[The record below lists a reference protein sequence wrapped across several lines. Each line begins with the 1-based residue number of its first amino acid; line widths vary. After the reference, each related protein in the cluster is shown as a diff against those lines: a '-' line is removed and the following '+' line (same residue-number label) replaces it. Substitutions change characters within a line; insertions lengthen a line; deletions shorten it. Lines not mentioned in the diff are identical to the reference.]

1 MKRRWSRPQGIAGR
15 VFMLQAGLL
24 LVILTVALVLIF
36 RPRARQSSEPGSP
49 GLASG
54 RTERRPTPG
63 SGPAA
68 SDASLPAEITF
79 SEHIA
84 PIVFSHCSKCHR
96 PGEAG
101 PFPLLNYADVAS
113 RGDLVRAVTQSRYM
127 PPWPADPGYR
137 HFVGENVLTE
147 REIALIGRWATQGAP
162 RGDPSRQPKPPT
174 FPKGSQL
181 GTPDLVV
188 RMPGPYR
195 IAGDATDKF
204 LSMKLPFSIPNDT
217 FVRAIEFVPGNRK
230 LVHHVNAHLVTF
242 PDGTR
247 RDLTKGRWYVK
258 VDPEHAEALEQLDL
272 RGDNGSSAPITLSVA
287 NYLPGALPTLY
298 PEGIGGFRLSRKG
311 YLLLH
316 HIHYGP
322 STSNQTDQS
331 YFNIF
336 FDSLPPRR
344 PTYTLLLGTLGRS
357 PVVPPLVVPPDSV
370 KTFRTQFT
378 LPADISVLTINPHM
392 HLLGKTFL
400 AYAVTPS
407 GETIPL
413 IRINHWDFR
422 WQYFYTFEKI
432 LKLTRGTTIYA
443 EASFDNTVNNPNNPF
458 HPPQVVREQGG
469 SMRTT
474 DEMFQ
479 CIITM
484 MPYQEGDENISLS
497 QPGIP

>member
-1 MKRRWSRPQGIAGR
+1 MEAPGRPSARTRSILRWGGGA
-15 VFMLQAGLL
+15 VLA
-24 LVILTVALVLIF
+24 ILALALALV
-36 RPRARQSSEPGSP
+36 ARRSP
-49 GLASG
+49 A
-54 RTERRPTPG
+54 PDTPDLG
-63 SGPAA
+63 AGPPPAGAPAPITPAA
-68 SDASLPAEITF
+68 PAEEAALPAQVTY

-84 PIVFSHCSKCHR
+84 PIVFSHCAKCHR

-101 PFPLLNYADVAS
+101 PFPLLTYEDAAS
-113 RGDLVRAVTQSRYM
+113 RAELIKAATQSRYM

-137 HFVGENVLTE
+137 HYAGENVLTD
-147 REIALIGRWATQGAP
+147 RDIALIGRWVSQGAR
-162 RGDPSRQPKPPT
+162 RGDPAREPRPPA

-181 GTPDLVV
+181 GKPDLVV
-188 RMPGPYR
+188 RMPKPFH
-195 IAGDATDKF
+195 IAGDATDRF
-204 LSMKLPFSIPNDT
+204 VSMKLPFSLPSDT
-217 FVRAIEFVPGNRK
+217 FVRAIEFVPGNRR
-230 LVHHVNAHLVTF
+230 LVHHVNAHLVTY

-247 RDLTKGRWYVK
+247 RDLTQGAWYAVAGP
-258 VDPEHAEALEQLDL
+258 DHPEALGQLDL
-272 RGDNGSSAPITLSVA
+272 SGDDGNTPPITLSVT

-298 PEGIGGFRLSRKG
+298 PEGIGGFKLTRKG

-322 STSNQTDQS
+322 STKDEIDRS

-336 FDSLPPRR
+336 FDSLPPTR

-357 PVVPPLVVPPDSV
+357 PVVPPLVIPPNTV
-370 KTFRTQFT
+370 ETFRTQFT

-400 AYAVTPS
+400 AYAVGPA
-407 GETIPL
+407 GDTIPL
-413 IRINHWDFR
+413 IRINRWDFR

-432 LKLTRGTTIYA
+432 LKLSRGTTIYA
-443 EASFDNTVNNPNNPF
+443 EATFDNTVNNPNNPF
-458 HPPQVVREQGG
+458 SPPQVVREQGG

-484 MPYQEGDENISLS
+484 MPYQPGDESIRLD
-497 QPGIP
+497 QPGRP